1 MRHDTIVHNY
11 PHCWRTDTPL
21 IYRAMN
27 SWYVK
32 VTAFRER
39 MVELNRQI
47 RWIPGHIR
55 DGLFGNWLEDARDW
69 SISRNR
75 FWGTPIPVWKS
86 DDPAYPR
93 IDVYGSV
100 AELERDFGV
109 PVDGPAPPR
118 HRRSWCGRTPTTRAG
133 RR

>member
-1 MRHDTIVHNY
+1 PARPHLRRQPPTVHTH
-11 PHCWRTDTPL
+11 PHGWRTDEPL

-47 RWIPGHIR
+47 RWIPGHVR
-55 DGLFGNWLEDARDW
+55 DGLFGHSLEAARDW
-69 SISRNR
+69 PLSRNR
-75 FWGTPIPVWKS
+75 FWGPPIPVWKS
-86 DDPAYPR
+86 DDPKFPR

-109 PVDGPAPPR
+109 PV
-118 HRRSWCGRTPTTRAG
+118 
-133 RR
+133 